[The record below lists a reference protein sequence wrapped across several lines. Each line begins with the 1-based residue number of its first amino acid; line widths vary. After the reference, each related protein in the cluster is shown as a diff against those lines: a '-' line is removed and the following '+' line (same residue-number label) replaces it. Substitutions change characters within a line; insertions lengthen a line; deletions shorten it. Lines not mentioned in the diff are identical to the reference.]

1 MVCGAVFVL
10 LPGAPQM
17 LGREGERIREG
28 LHRGSFTG
36 IFYFPSQGV
45 EAWVFVL
52 LLFCKLY
59 GCFMHSLECTM
70 YMTITKKIKIR
81 LRERSCPVWHPEV
94 ARSPDKVTNRKTY
107 CKTQPLLQRK
117 PPLLS
122 ICLWPGGQAVSS
134 SVENE
139 NPVDIFLTRIF
150 NTVFPSALMLHAI
163 LNPFWKIWKP

>member
-107 CKTQPLLQRK
+107 CKAHAFAPTQTALAVDLPLAWGVGCQQ
-117 PPLLS
+117 LS
-122 ICLWPGGQAVSS
+122 G
-134 SVENE
+134 E
-139 NPVDIFLTRIF
+139 
-150 NTVFPSALMLHAI
+150 
-163 LNPFWKIWKP
+163 